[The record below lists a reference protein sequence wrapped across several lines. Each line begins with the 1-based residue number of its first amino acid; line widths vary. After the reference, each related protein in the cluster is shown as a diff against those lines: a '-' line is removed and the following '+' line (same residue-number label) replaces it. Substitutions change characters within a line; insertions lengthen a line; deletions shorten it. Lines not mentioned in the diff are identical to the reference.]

1 MPLSASMRRLGPRL
15 LDALTAG
22 PGLFLVIGEAGLGK
36 SAFLARIAAE
46 LRETSRPVIVPPAPG
61 FAADS
66 LLQSLT
72 SALGIPVPVA
82 KKAAWLRAL
91 HAALDRDGTPAPI
104 LLVDDADLLREEAL
118 LVLVAPLEAT
128 QGSAAGIRLVLCGRP
143 VLRDRIERPALVR
156 LRRHMR
162 FAGELEPYG
171 EADLRPLLIGLR
183 PGGAV
188 PPPAPSRE
196 VVARVLAYSAGRP
209 AAARFLWTRALALAE
224 EDGEWSPRLPHLD
237 EAARLL
243 RPRETA
249 VAPWTAEKA
258 ESDSPIHAVASAR
271 WRSVRGWA
279 TGAAAGVLLVALW
292 IAALTGPP
300 RLGADADRVAASAP
314 TALAARA
321 PLIRPPPEMTARL
334 EPPKP
339 SAPPEPR
346 RSAASAPEPAPP
358 RAPQTAALAP
368 PPRAAASPA
377 VPPTAEASAADR
389 PIRAPATRHA
399 ATPAKRTKTR
409 GAPAAVAR
417 LEPPPIL
424 PQRKPIHLA
433 SAPPRAEAPAEEQPR
448 RSAEAQPSCRPYVS
462 FVNFA
467 GRAANVRGIA
477 CRDPAGQWWVM
488 NQQQEATP

>member
-1 MPLSASMRRLGPRL
+1 MVEPPKPTPGADEPQAVPGFQPLRPRRTRKKKARKRPPETTFAPDAADALPEFLPLAGGKAGKKARSQLQATVLFHDSEAGPLLGRALTNDRDSKRLPLSASMRRLGPRL

-128 QGSAAGIRLVLCGRP
+128 QGSAAGIRRVRCGRP

-209 AAARFLWTRALALAE
+209 
-224 EDGEWSPRLPHLD
+224 
-237 EAARLL
+237 
-243 RPRETA
+243 
-249 VAPWTAEKA
+249 
-258 ESDSPIHAVASAR
+258 
-271 WRSVRGWA
+271 
-279 TGAAAGVLLVALW
+279 
-292 IAALTGPP
+292 
-300 RLGADADRVAASAP
+300 
-314 TALAARA
+314 
-321 PLIRPPPEMTARL
+321 
-334 EPPKP
+334 
-339 SAPPEPR
+339 
-346 RSAASAPEPAPP
+346 
-358 RAPQTAALAP
+358 
-368 PPRAAASPA
+368 
-377 VPPTAEASAADR
+377 
-389 PIRAPATRHA
+389 
-399 ATPAKRTKTR
+399 
-409 GAPAAVAR
+409 
-417 LEPPPIL
+417 
-424 PQRKPIHLA
+424 
-433 SAPPRAEAPAEEQPR
+433 
-448 RSAEAQPSCRPYVS
+448 
-462 FVNFA
+462 
-467 GRAANVRGIA
+467 
-477 CRDPAGQWWVM
+477 
-488 NQQQEATP
+488 